1 MRLTSAS
8 ADADILAMLH
18 RVADAV
24 GEVLATNTDWSLS
37 GKRRTQ
43 YQVDVL
49 ADNAALAILHE
60 AGCTVL
66 SEESGVTES
75 GVSGD
80 GDGLF
85 VVMDPLDGS
94 TNASRGVKWFA
105 TALCVLDERGMRAA
119 LVANQAGTGDRWSA
133 TRGGGA
139 IKNGAPIAPST
150 CEELPKAIVGVS
162 GIVKVRPGWA
172 QFRALGAAALD
183 LCLVAEGVLDGWI
196 DFNSH
201 GGWDY
206 MASLLICNEAGVA
219 VRELENRNPVV
230 REHAERRTLVVAAT
244 PALLDDLVDI
254 RVRHAQV

>member
-1 MRLTSAS
+1 MTLSSAS
-8 ADADILAMLH
+8 PDADILAVLH

-24 GEVLATNTDWSLS
+24 ARVLASNTDWSLS
-37 GKRRTQ
+37 GKRKSQ
-43 YQVDVL
+43 YSVDLL
-49 ADNAALAILHE
+49 ADDAALAILHD

-66 SEESGVTES
+66 SEESGVTGS
-75 GVSGD
+75 

-105 TALCVLDERGMRAA
+105 TALCVLDDRGMRAA
-119 LVANQAGTGDRWSA
+119 LVANQSGSGDRWTA
-133 TRGGGA
+133 TRDGGA
-139 IKNGAPIAPST
+139 FKNGSPIAPSACT
-150 CEELPKAIVGVS
+150 ELPRAIVGVS

-206 MASLLICNEAGVA
+206 MASLLICREAGVS
-219 VRELENRNPVV
+219 VRELEGREPVV
-230 REHAERRTLVVAAT
+230 RDHAERRTLVVAST
-244 PALLDDLVDI
+244 PPLLDGLFDI

>member
-1 MRLTSAS
+1 MMLTRQST
-8 ADADILAMLH
+8 DGDIVSMLH

-24 GEVLATNTDWSLS
+24 ADVLAQNTDWSLS
-37 GKRRTQ
+37 GKRRSQ
-43 YQVDVL
+43 YSVDLL
-49 ADNAALAILHE
+49 ADAAALEILHG

-66 SEESGVTES
+66 SEESDITGSTDDEA
-75 GVSGD
+75 
-80 GDGLF
+80 LF

-105 TALCVLDERGMRAA
+105 TALCVLDDRGMRAA
-119 LVANQAGTGDRWSA
+119 LVANQAGTGDRWTA

-139 IKNGAPIAPST
+139 FKNGQPITPT
-150 CEELPKAIVGVS
+150 RCNELSKAIVGVS

-183 LCLVAEGVLDGWI
+183 LCLVAEGVIDGWI

-206 MASLLICNEAGVA
+206 MASLLVCEEAGVA
-219 VRELENRNPVV
+219 VHELEGRDPVV
-230 REHAERRTLVVAAT
+230 FDHAQRRTLIAAAT
-244 PALLDDLVDI
+244 PHLLDALVDI
-254 RVRHAQV
+254 RVRHGQV

>member
-1 MRLTSAS
+1 MTLSREST
-8 ADADILAMLH
+8 DAEILAVLH
-18 RVADAV
+18 LVADAV
-24 GEVLATNTDWSLS
+24 GEVLANNTDWSLS

-49 ADNAALAILHE
+49 ADEAALAILHE

-66 SEESGVTES
+66 SEESGITES
-75 GVSGD
+75 GIN

-105 TALCVLDERGMRAA
+105 TALCVLDDRGMRAA
-119 LVANQAGTGDRWSA
+119 LVANQSGTGDRWSA
-133 TRGGGA
+133 TRGAGA
-139 IKNGAPIAPST
+139 FKNGVPIEPST
-150 CEELPKAIVGVS
+150 CDDLSKAIVGVS

-206 MASLLICNEAGVA
+206 MASLLICHEAGVA
-219 VRELENRNPVV
+219 VRELEGRDPVV
-230 REHAERRTLVVAAT
+230 REHAERRTLVVGAT
-244 PALLDDLVDI
+244 PTLVDALFDI

>member
-1 MRLTSAS
+1 VTLTDKSS
-8 ADADILAMLH
+8 DAEILDVLH
-18 RVADAV
+18 QVADAV
-24 GEVLATNTDWSLS
+24 GDVLANNTDWSLS
-37 GKRRTQ
+37 GKRRSQ
-43 YQVDVL
+43 YSVDLL
-49 ADNAALAILHE
+49 ADAAALEVLHD

-66 SEESGVTES
+66 SEESGVT
-75 GVSGD
+75 GG

-105 TALCVLDERGMRAA
+105 TALCVLDGKGMRAA
-119 LVANQAGTGDRWSA
+119 LVANQAGPSDRWTA

-139 IKNGAPIAPST
+139 FKNGQPIAPT
-150 CEELPKAIVGVS
+150 GCAELSGAIVGVS

-183 LCLVAEGVLDGWI
+183 ICLVAEGVLDGWI

-206 MASLLICNEAGVA
+206 MASLLVCREAGVA
-219 VRELENRNPVV
+219 VREMEDRDPVV
-230 REHAERRTLVVAAT
+230 RDHAERRTLVVGAT
-244 PALLDDLVDI
+244 RRLVDDLFDI

>member
-1 MRLTSAS
+1 MRLNSAS
-8 ADADILAMLH
+8 ADADILDVLH

-49 ADNAALAILHE
+49 ADEAALTILHE

-75 GVSGD
+75 DITGNADGV
-80 GDGLF
+80 F

-105 TALCVLDERGMRAA
+105 TALCVLDGRGMRAA

-139 IKNGAPIAPST
+139 FKNGEPISPSA
-150 CEELPKAIVGVS
+150 CAELSTAIVGVS

-201 GGWDY
+201 GAWDY
-206 MASLLICNEAGVA
+206 MASLLICHEAGAA
-219 VRELENRNPVV
+219 VRELEGRDPVV
-230 REHAERRTLVVAAT
+230 RDHAERRTLIVGAT
-244 PALLDDLVDI
+244 GTLVDDLVDI

>member
-1 MRLTSAS
+1 MTLSRAS
-8 ADADILAMLH
+8 SDAEILAVLH

-37 GKRRTQ
+37 GKRKTQ

-49 ADNAALAILHE
+49 ADDAALAILHE

-66 SEESGVTES
+66 SEESGVTGS
-75 GVSGD
+75 GVNGNGD
-80 GDGLF
+80 ELF

-105 TALCVLDERGMRAA
+105 TALCVLDDHGMRAA

-139 IKNGAPIAPST
+139 FKNGAPIAPTT
-150 CEELPKAIVGVS
+150 CDDLPKAIVGVS

-219 VRELENRNPVV
+219 VRELEGRDPVV

-244 PALLDDLVDI
+244 PTLVDALFDI
-254 RVRHAQV
+254 RVRHAHV

>member
-1 MRLTSAS
+1 MTPEST
-8 ADADILAMLH
+8 DAEILDVLH

-37 GKRRTQ
+37 GKRKTQ

-49 ADNAALAILHE
+49 ADNAALAILHQ

-66 SEESGVTES
+66 SEESGVT
-75 GVSGD
+75 GN

-105 TALCVLDERGMRAA
+105 TALCVLDAHGMRAA

-139 IKNGAPIAPST
+139 FKNGAPIAPTS
-150 CEELPKAIVGVS
+150 CDVLPQAIVGVS

-206 MASLLICNEAGVA
+206 MASLLICREAGVA
-219 VRELENRNPVV
+219 VRELEGRDPVV
-230 REHAERRTLVVAAT
+230 REHGERRTLVVAAT
-244 PALLDDLVDI
+244 SRLLDDLIDI
-254 RVRHAQV
+254 RLRHAQV